1 MTMEQ
6 AITELR
12 DAAAVL
18 KSMHE
23 EATPTG
29 TEPEVTLR
37 ARLRNVRNQAKAL
50 AERINNNL

>member
-1 MTMEQ
+1 MEQ